1 LPSIVI
7 GRLNEPARVRPTFHQ
22 CVSSKLP
29 WLEIDDDLP
38 RFKESEC
45 RRLSPA
51 NVSLVLKSALA
62 REAGESLADIART
75 YGVAQHH
82 DNAAVARAALA
93 RGSPERPAPQSTK
106 RRPWRMAS
114 GFAGRRKQR
123 DDKGCDWT
131 EDGAQPIPKPSGTAA
146 ALRNPTGE
154 EGRHDDQ
161 KEHPNKANHMVLQ
174 ASGVAKLNLRELDVN

>member
-75 YGVAQHH
+75 YGVAHITIMRLSP
-82 DNAAVARAALA
+82 VLR
-93 RGSPERPAPQSTK
+93 SPEARQSVRLHSPPSADPGGWLPGSLAGGSRETTRGAIGPKMAPNQYQSLVERPRRSAIQPERKVGTTTK
-106 RRPWRMAS
+106 RNTQTRPIIWSSKRVAWRSLICAS
-114 GFAGRRKQR
+114 
-123 DDKGCDWT
+123 
-131 EDGAQPIPKPSGTAA
+131 
-146 ALRNPTGE
+146 L
-154 EGRHDDQ
+154 
-161 KEHPNKANHMVLQ
+161 M
-174 ASGVAKLNLRELDVN
+174 